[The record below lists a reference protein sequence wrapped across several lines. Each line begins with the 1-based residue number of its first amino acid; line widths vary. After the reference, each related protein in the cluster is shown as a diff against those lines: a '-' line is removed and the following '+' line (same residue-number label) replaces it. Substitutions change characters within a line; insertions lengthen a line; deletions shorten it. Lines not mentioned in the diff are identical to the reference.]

1 MSEQLFNPAEVVK
14 VNPVRVI
21 ERLFPRAKRTVSC
34 VCNESEEERD
44 NVLSMEISIM
54 NKHEADELVQIQS
67 TEIDKLRGESNAL
80 EYQKFSLEQRV
91 KKWETLH
98 ASWVKD
104 VVNLQQQ
111 VKHLKVENATLNNE
125 KHEAAE
131 QIEALK
137 LDKWS
142 WRKFFWRKPN

>member
-21 ERLFPRAKRTVSC
+21 ERLSPRDERTVSC

-67 TEIDKLRGESNAL
+67 TEINKLRGELFAL
-80 EYQKFSLEQRV
+80 SIRNFLWNKV
-91 KKWETLH
+91 KKW
-98 ASWVKD
+98 
-104 VVNLQQQ
+104 
-111 VKHLKVENATLNNE
+111 
-125 KHEAAE
+125 
-131 QIEALK
+131 
-137 LDKWS
+137 
-142 WRKFFWRKPN
+142 